1 MSIKRSDIDI
11 QNQIIQN
18 KILYIMAKKAE
29 FVVVTKS
36 WWQGSS
42 PKIYRKFT
50 DKKEALDKAEEL
62 HDGNLKTGQ
71 NAFVLSKSEFKK
83 RYPLIFRE
91 EY

>member
-1 MSIKRSDIDI
+1 
-11 QNQIIQN
+11 
-18 KILYIMAKKAE
+18 MAKKAE

-42 PKIYRKFT
+42 PEINGKYT
-50 DKKEALDKAEEL
+50 DKKKALDKAHEL
-62 HDGNLKTGQ
+62 YDGDLKSGQ

-83 RYPLIFRE
+83 RYPAIFRE